1 MNREKLEEMTGKE
14 LVAYADKLGVKVNAN
29 KERTGL
35 KESKK
40 TAIDKIIKYEEEH
53 KHIEKKEEKKEAN
66 KSEKSNLCYDE
77 LVEFLKLNNIEFKIG
92 TKKNMLYAKLS
103 TSIKIRCIKNGYV
116 CYKSGKC
123 DNGTYEEKSKRTKF
137 IITSLADIIS
147 L

>member
-40 TAIDKIIKYEEEH
+40 TAIDKIIKYEEAH
-53 KHIEKKEEKKEAN
+53 KPVEKKEEKKEAN

-77 LVEFLKLNNIEFKIG
+77 LVEFLKSNNIEFKIA
-92 TKKNMLYAKLS
+92 TKKNVLYVKLS
-103 TSIKIRCIKNGYV
+103 TSIKIRCTKNGYV

-123 DNGTYEEKSKRTKF
+123 NNGVYEEKSKRTKF
-137 IITSLADIIS
+137 VITLISDIMSL
-147 L
+147 